1 MQPHQSSRVDLGELK
16 AQIVKKIGVD
26 RSKRYFYNLNR
37 FLSQKLSKS
46 EFDKSY
52 YRVLG
57 RENLPLHNQLI
68 RTILK
73 NASHA
78 KTPPPF
84 HEVGPA
90 KTLIQ
95 TAKASP
101 SKEDGHEQS
110 GSLIPAQNQNVHI
123 WSNGVLPVSPRKGRS
138 GIRDRKLRDRPSPLG
153 PNGKVDVVHHS
164 TGTEDNG
171 SKGIMENGEL
181 IPCDYQR
188 PLQLLQPV
196 AEAAEQP
203 ENEKEHLVTRTSE
216 KTRIGSIDH
225 SKVAVVEDGEEV
237 EQGRY
242 PNFSKRPLVAPPG
255 IPFYSASVGGARK
268 AIPVAS
274 SGKFF
279 SCYDSGGLSDTETLR
294 KRMEQIA
301 TSQGIG
307 GVSLECANTLNNMLD
322 VYLKR
327 LIRSCVQ
334 LVGGRSAQFAK
345 QGPTHKQQVPG
356 KIINGIWPSNHL
368 HMQSSG
374 EPVDCMQE
382 KKSRCSISLLDFKVA
397 MELNP
402 QQLGEDWPLLLEKIC
417 MQSCEE

>member
-46 EFDKSY
+46 EFDKSC

-110 GSLIPAQNQNVHI
+110 GSLIPAQNQNVYI
-123 WSNGVLPVSPRKGRS
+123 WSNGVLPVSPRKVRS
-138 GIRDRKLRDRPSPLG
+138 GIRDRKLRDRRSPLG
-153 PNGKVDVVHHS
+153 PNGKVECASHQSAD
-164 TGTEDNG
+164 TEDSG
-171 SKGIMENGEL
+171 SKGILENGEL
-181 IPCDYQR
+181 TPCDYQR

-196 AEAAEQP
+196 AEQP
-203 ENEKEHLVTRTSE
+203 ENEKEHLVTRRTSE

-225 SKVAVVEDGEEV
+225 SKVAVAEDGEEV
-237 EQGRY
+237 EQGRHS
-242 PNFSKRPLVAPPG
+242 NFSKRPLLAPLG
-255 IPFYSASVGGARK
+255 IPFYSASVGGARNS
-268 AIPVAS
+268 IPVAS
-274 SGKFF
+274 SSEIF

-294 KRMEQIA
+294 KRMEQITTA
-301 TSQGIG
+301 QGIG
-307 GVSLECANTLNNMLD
+307 GVSLECANVLNNMLD

-334 LVGGRSAQFAK
+334 LGGARSAQFAK
-345 QGPTHKQQVPG
+345 RGSTHKQLVPG
-356 KIINGIWPSNHL
+356 KVINGIWPSNHL

-374 EPVDCMQE
+374 EPMDFMQE
-382 KKSRCSISLLDFKVA
+382 QKSRCSISLHDFKVA

-417 MQSCEE
+417 MQSFEE

>member
-16 AQIVKKIGVD
+16 AQIVKKIGTD
-26 RSKRYFYNLNR
+26 RSK
-37 FLSQKLSKS
+37 
-46 EFDKSY
+46 
-52 YRVLG
+52 

-84 HEVGPA
+84 HEVSPA

-110 GSLIPAQNQNVHI
+110 GSLIPAQNVHI
-123 WSNGVLPVSPRKGRS
+123 WSNGVLPLSPRKGRS
-138 GIRDRKLRDRPSPLG
+138 GIRDRKLRDRPSPLR
-153 PNGKVDVVHHS
+153 PNGKVECASHQS
-164 TGTEDNG
+164 TGTEDSG
-171 SKGIMENGEL
+171 SKGITENGSL
-181 IPCDYQR
+181 TPCDYQR

-196 AEAAEQP
+196 AEQP
-203 ENEKEHLVTRTSE
+203 ENKKEHLVTRTSD
-216 KTRIGSIDH
+216 KTRIGSINH
-225 SKVAVVEDGEEV
+225 LKVAVVEDGDEV
-237 EQGRY
+237 EQGRHS
-242 PNFSKRPLVAPPG
+242 NFSKRPLLAPLG

-274 SGKFF
+274 SGESF
-279 SCYDSGGLSDTETLR
+279 SCHDSGGLSDSETLR

-301 TSQGIG
+301 TAQGIG
-307 GVSLECANTLNNMLD
+307 GVSMECANTLNNLLD

-327 LIRSCVQ
+327 LIQSSVQ
-334 LVGGRSAQFAK
+334 LVGGRSAQFSK
-345 QGPTHKQQVPG
+345 RHPTHKQQVPG

-368 HMQSSG
+368 HMHSSG

-382 KKSRCSISLLDFKVA
+382 QKSRCSISLLDFKVA

-402 QQLGEDWPLLLEKIC
+402 QQLGEDWPLLLEKIS
-417 MQSCEE
+417 MQSFEE